1 MVSGILFIC
10 TISIVTTWITGTLR
24 IPIPGAIF
32 GLLLL
37 TFICAMR
44 GKPGAS
50 LDRSSQLFTLL
61 IPLLIMP
68 SCIGIM
74 EHWHLI
80 KKEWLAILV
89 AITSSVLF
97 TLITT
102 PWLYSKLKAA
112 NESNE
117 REAL

>member
-1 MVSGILFIC
+1 MILGLVSLC
-10 TISIVTTWITGTLR
+10 AISVLTTWLAEWLN
-24 IPIPGAIF
+24 IPIPGAII

-37 TFICAMR
+37 TGICILR

-50 LDRSSQLFTLL
+50 VERSSQLLTLL

-74 EHWHLI
+74 DHWHLI
-80 KKEWLAILV
+80 KKEWLAIV
-89 AITSSVLF
+89 IAITGSVLF

-102 PWLYSKLKAA
+102 PWLYSKMNLGH
-112 NESNE
+112 EE
-117 REAL
+117 EAH